1 MSAPTMA
8 EITKAVAAEFGVAP
22 ATLRSRRATMRHALP
37 RMVAMCLSCEVAH
50 LATTEV
56 GRFFERDHTTVLHAT
71 RRVAFLMARDAELC
85 DRIGAICSQL
95 MKRPATMIV
104 ASYVAPVTIEATFA
118 RWG

>member
-1 MSAPTMA
+1 MNAPSMA
-8 EITKAVAAEFGVAP
+8 EITKAVAAEFGVTP

-50 LATTEV
+50 LSTTEV

-71 RRVAFLMARDAELC
+71 RRVPFLMSRDAELSG
-85 DRIGAICSQL
+85 RIAAICNQL
-95 MKRPATMIV
+95 ARRPSVTVV